1 MKKTIFLLILLS
13 LPAMIFAQDDARKLL
28 DKAVAAIKA
37 DAGVR
42 MDFKFAMYDP
52 SGEELYDDS
61 GVLKIAGEKYALLSD
76 QMKLWCDGTTQWS
89 YIAANNEIYVSE
101 PNADDARAFSP
112 VHIMELYKE
121 GYKSSVD
128 KKLSTA
134 KSDAVVLVANGR
146 GLEIEKVTI
155 LLNKQSAQPEK
166 LDVVYENGTSASI
179 KVNSYKGKCNFST
192 KEFRCREKDFR
203 GVEFVDMR

>member
-1 MKKTIFLLILLS
+1 MLLS
-13 LPAMIFAQDDARKLL
+13 FPAILFAQGDARKLL

-42 MDFKFAMYDP
+42 MDFKFTLYDP
-52 SGEELYDDS
+52 SGDEQYDDN
-61 GVLKIAGEKYALLSD
+61 GVLKIDGEKYSLLSD
-76 QMKLWCDGTTQWS
+76 QMKLWCDGATQWS
-89 YIAANNEIYVSE
+89 YIAANNEIYISE
-101 PNADDARAFSP
+101 PNADDARVFSP

-134 KSDAVVLVANGR
+134 KSDAVVLMANGR

-155 LLNKQSAQPEK
+155 LLDKQSAQPEK
-166 LDVVYENGTSASI
+166 LDIVYENGALASI
-179 KVNSYKGKCNFST
+179 KINSDKGKCSFST

>member
-1 MKKTIFLLILLS
+1 MLLS
-13 LPAMIFAQDDARKLL
+13 FPAMLFAQGDARKLL

-42 MDFKFAMYDP
+42 MDFKFTLYDP
-52 SGEELYDDS
+52 SGEEQYDDN
-61 GVLKIAGEKYALLSD
+61 GVLKIDGEKYSLLSD
-76 QMKLWCDGTTQWS
+76 QMKLWCDGATQWS
-89 YIAANNEIYVSE
+89 YIAANNEIYISE
-101 PNADDARAFSP
+101 PNADDARVFSP

-134 KSDAVVLVANGR
+134 KSDAVVLMANGR

-155 LLNKQSAQPEK
+155 LLDKQSAQPEK
-166 LDVVYENGTSASI
+166 LDIVYENGASASI
-179 KVNSYKGKCNFST
+179 KINSYKGKCSFST
-192 KEFRCREKDFR
+192 KEFRCREKEFR